1 MYGLTRFLVCLGVIS
16 LGGWGVWGG
25 VSSEAW
31 AAPPTSRPT
40 SRRVAVLGLSCPK
53 LTDFRH
59 ADRLLRREALALFTC
74 DKVLG
79 VTSLGL
85 SYYAVIP
92 SGLLKRS
99 PPTVQFDNQIHVHLG
114 TVEGG
119 LRRISIMLLRRDA
132 SGIRRWTDRQGVIDA
147 AGHLVIPF
155 RFHSI
160 NHGYTP
166 PGFGVSWGRG
176 AVVQCLD
183 GRWGAINV
191 RGQFT
196 VPCVYQK
203 TVGHTEH
210 DLLRF
215 VGFDGK
221 MGVFRLGTG
230 KAFLPPVYDFI
241 GSHGASGL
249 FYKSY
254 EFFQYK
260 GLWGLINRQGKVLL
274 PPRYEAMGYSFY
286 IHCLGMESLS
296 QYFYFGVIAA
306 KLGGKWGVIDSHGR
320 VQHPFVYD
328 KIYSP
333 RRDGRAYFLRD
344 KKEGFLQLTL
354 RPLEKSL
361 QGD

>member
-1 MYGLTRFLVCLGVIS
+1 
-16 LGGWGVWGG
+16 
-25 VSSEAW
+25 
-31 AAPPTSRPT
+31 
-40 SRRVAVLGLSCPK
+40 
-53 LTDFRH
+53 
-59 ADRLLRREALALFTC
+59 
-74 DKVLG
+74 LG
-79 VTSLGL
+79 VTPLGL

-92 SGLLKRS
+92 RGLLKRA
-99 PPTVQFDNQIHVHLG
+99 PATLQMDRDVIVHVG

-119 LRRISIMLLRRDA
+119 LRRMIITLLRRRLAGDI
-132 SGIRRWTDRQGVIDA
+132 GWVDRQGVIDA
-147 AGHLVIPF
+147 AGRVVIPF
-155 RFHSI
+155 RFLSI

-166 PGFGVSWGRG
+166 PGFGKSWKRG
-176 AVVQCLD
+176 SVVQCLD

-196 VPCVYQK
+196 VPCVYKK
-203 TVGHTEH
+203 TFGHTER

-230 KAFLPPVYDFI
+230 KAFLPPVYDFV
-241 GSHGASGL
+241 GSQGASGL
-249 FYKSY
+249 FYQSY

-274 PPRYEAMGYSFY
+274 PPRYEAIGYSFY

-296 QYFYFGVIAA
+296 QYFRFGVIAA
-306 KLGGKWGVIDSHGR
+306 KLGGKWGIIDSRGR

-333 RRDGRAYFLRD
+333 RRDGRAYTLRG
-344 KKEGFLQLTL
+344 KTEGFLQLTS